1 LKDIDEKYG
10 NAPLNILADS
20 LFYARLGASTL
31 TYLPKEKF
39 PLARIVP
46 SEIDSTFRRQLLRG
60 EVNDPS
66 AAMLGGVAGHA
77 GLFSN
82 ANDLAKLFQMYLNN
96 GEYGGVQY
104 LDSAVIKEYTRC
116 QFCKEG
122 NRRGAGFDKPTGDKD
137 GPTYTY
143 VSRESFGHTGFTG
156 TIAWA
161 DPDKQIVYIF
171 LANRTYPNANLTN
184 KLLKYNIRTRIQ
196 EVIYNSMKEQVN

>member
-1 LKDIDEKYG
+1 MQLFLTKGKAGNQQLLDEKVVEE
-10 NAPLNILADS
+10 
-20 LFYARLGASTL
+20 FTR
-31 TYLPKEKF
+31 
-39 PLARIVP
+39 
-46 SEIDSTFRRQLLRG
+46 
-60 EVNDPS
+60 
-66 AAMLGGVAGHA
+66 
-77 GLFSN
+77 
-82 ANDLAKLFQMYLNN
+82 
-96 GEYGGVQY
+96 VQF
-104 LDSAVIKEYTRC
+104 K
-116 QFCKEG
+116 G